1 MHSGRVLAV
10 GSMDMTLLLGR
21 KSMPL
26 QCLCALLSRLGIYKV
41 KNEMN
46 QYHSHASPT
55 CNHGSLRIMVHLC
68 VQIPEV
74 IRLSLLRQ
82 FPCWRLQ
89 L

>member
-21 KSMPL
+21 
-26 QCLCALLSRLGIYKV
+26 IYKV

-89 L
+89 LYDVIIT